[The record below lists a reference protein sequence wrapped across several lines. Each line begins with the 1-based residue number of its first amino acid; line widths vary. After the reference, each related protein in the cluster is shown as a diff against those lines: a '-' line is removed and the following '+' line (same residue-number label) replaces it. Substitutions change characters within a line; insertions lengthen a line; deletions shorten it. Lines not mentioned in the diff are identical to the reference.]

1 MALSHSPS
9 IITDSLI
16 LCLDAANTK
25 SYPGS
30 GATWT
35 DLSGN
40 GNNVT
45 LTNGPTYS
53 SVDGGSIVFDGTNDY
68 ADFFAPNLGTTTTVE
83 MWVKLGAGYSGK
95 MFFG

>member
-30 GATWT
+30 GTVWT

-53 SVDGGSIVFDGTNDY
+53 SVDGRSIVFDGTNDY
-68 ADFFAPNLGTTTTVE
+68 ADFFAPNFL
-83 MWVKLGAGYSGK
+83 K
-95 MFFG
+95 